1 MSTFSSSDKLYE
13 DFITPKSTNF
23 DEQSIKN
30 SIRNILLTNIGSMP
44 GRPTFGSRLLEI
56 PFSQNDSSTQLA
68 LKRLIAECLSKWEKR
83 IILTNV
89 SFPDTSYNN
98 LVVKIDFYFIDASL
112 NSTVSVSLLE

>member
-1 MSTFSSSDKLYE
+1 MSIEIYKFHY
-13 DFITPKSTNF
+13 
-23 DEQSIKN
+23 SIKQLISIKIHSKFKN

-83 IILTNV
+83 IVLTNV

-98 LVVKIDFYFIDASL
+98 LVVKIDFYFKDASL